1 MRKSIS
7 VRIDDDF
14 NDMLNTLCEM
24 DKAEAKLMNRSEMN
38 VSDIVKAAVKE
49 YYASKVNDRAM
60 NAYTDL
66 VRNAIDPVISAATHV
81 LLEEIKKN
89 KEISV
94 ATMQLARLSM
104 MGTDIME
111 DTPENNEIAFKMIR
125 KPSGFDNPVKESVKE
140 FMDKSAN

>member
-24 DKAEAKLMNRSEMN
+24 DKAEAKLMNRAEMN

-125 KPSGFDNPVKESVKE
+125 RPSGVDNPVKESVKE

>member
-81 LLEEIKKN
+81 LLEESKRQI
-89 KEISV
+89 
-94 ATMQLARLSM
+94 
-104 MGTDIME
+104 
-111 DTPENNEIAFKMIR
+111 
-125 KPSGFDNPVKESVKE
+125 
-140 FMDKSAN
+140 